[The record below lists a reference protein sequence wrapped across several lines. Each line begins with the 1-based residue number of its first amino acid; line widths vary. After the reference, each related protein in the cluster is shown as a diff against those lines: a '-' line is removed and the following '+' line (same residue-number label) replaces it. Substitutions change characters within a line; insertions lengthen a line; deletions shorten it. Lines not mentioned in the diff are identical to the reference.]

1 MLAHR
6 CRLLCAF
13 AVAASLSVSH
23 GPAIASEGPH
33 DVIRLCIATQ
43 PHPPYTDPNVETPIQ
58 ARIRLAASSQ
68 GFGVEFIPLPWL
80 RCIHEVH
87 KDVLDGAVGLG
98 DRIAG
103 EQGMRYPLKDGV
115 LDRRRVL
122 GDVRFV
128 FFRRVGDVVDWDGQ
142 RYHNL
147 QGPVLTIGL
156 VGEMKLDL
164 AATGVAIEGTARGP
178 VELASM
184 LLAGRGNLAADSEA
198 RVLEVMAKPEFAG
211 RLEMLAKPL
220 GERVSM
226 LVIAPHL
233 YEQYPQRI
241 EGVWDEYARLREEQE
256 NPESFKG
263 APSVRVHKPEPEVGH
278 DKQ

>member
-1 MLAHR
+1 MLAHHR
-6 CRLLCAF
+6 RLFRAL
-13 AVAASLSVSH
+13 AVAACLSISH
-23 GPAIASEGPH
+23 GPASAAEGPH

-43 PHPPYTDPNVETPIQ
+43 PHPPYTDPKVETPIQ
-58 ARIRLAASSQ
+58 ARIRQAAGRQ

-80 RCIHEVH
+80 RCIHEVR
-87 KDVLDGAVGLG
+87 KDMLDGVVGLG

-115 LDRRRVL
+115 LDRRRIL

-128 FFRRVGDVVDWDGQ
+128 FFRRVGELVDWDGQ

-156 VGEMKLDL
+156 VGEIKLDL
-164 AATGVAIEGTARGP
+164 AATGVAIEDTARGP

-184 LLAGRGNLAADSEA
+184 LLAGRGNLAVDSEA
-198 RVLEVMAKPEFAG
+198 RVLDVMAKPEFAG
-211 RLEMLAKPL
+211 RLETLEKPL
-220 GERVSM
+220 GGRVS
-226 LVIAPHL
+226 LLAIAPHL
-233 YEQYPQRI
+233 YDQYPQRI
-241 EGVWDEYARLREEQE
+241 EALWDEYARLREEQE
-256 NPESFKG
+256 NPEPFAG
-263 APSVRVHKPEPEVGH
+263 APSARVNKPESEVDH